1 MASDVLHFISK
12 HHLTNVSLLGHS
24 MGGKVAAAVALAPN
38 LGMSTLSH
46 LISVDI
52 TPARGNLSNEF
63 KSYVE
68 SMKKIEAMKVKTRKE
83 AVDILHETEKD
94 PSIIMFLLTNL
105 VVPPH
110 TSHGHAHFR
119 IPISIFGS
127 SIQDIG
133 SFPYEGGERQWD
145 GKALF
150 IKGEKSAYIN
160 RHNIPI
166 AKSFFPDMA
175 LEMLD
180 TGHWVHAERPM
191 EFKKLVTDFIS

>member
-46 LISVDI
+46 LISEV
-52 TPARGNLSNEF
+52 SNEF
-63 KSYVE
+63 KSYVK

-83 AVDILHETEKD
+83 AVDILHETEK
-94 PSIIMFLLTNL
+94 S
-105 VVPPH
+105 PH

-119 IPISIFGS
+119 IPISILGS

-133 SFPYEGGERQWD
+133 SFPYEGGERQRD

-150 IKGEKSAYIN
+150 IRGEKSPA
-160 RHNIPI
+160 NIP
-166 AKSFFPDMA
+166 
-175 LEMLD
+175 L
-180 TGHWVHAERPM
+180 VHAERPM
-191 EFKKLVTDFIS
+191 ELKKLVTDFVS